1 MSRLTLFR
9 RLTAVTFIVLLFA
22 ISATSHAQRRAPDP
36 PRGGGSGEQVVPGF
50 GHVEGTPIIPGFGEH
65 LDTGVTLTEEDFE
78 RADRRLR
85 DVDRNRDGF
94 IDREEARRA
103 RWSDDPFEYDL
114 DRDHRLSRTELAHRY
129 AVRRMR
135 EAAARSEQRSST
147 DASSGRRSSSG
158 DARDDREQRDEGSS
172 RRSGEVQPTR
182 DSWHLADTLMRR
194 HDRDRDGYLDASE
207 RRSMGLNSLA
217 ADTNRDYRISRREL
231 AVWLADQQLE
241 RSRILPPELPAW
253 FFELDRDGDGQVS
266 MAEFSNNEEWTDERL
281 SEFMAYDA
289 NNDGFIEPAEV
300 LRAMERSRHQYANER
315 FTLIPNRGVTRSE
328 IEIDETARI
337 TNVNVVLGITH
348 TYVGHLKGFLVGP
361 EGQRVELFA
370 NVGGSDDHFEETIL
384 DEEAPSSIRSGRPPF
399 SGRYHTSDRSRGRPG
414 LRQFYGHPMN
424 GTWTLLIEADSN
436 RPGALHRWALVFEKE
451 DDDLSDEDDMD
462 DGDDPPPMDD
472 VDDFD

>member
-1 MSRLTLFR
+1 MYRLTLLR
-9 RLTAVTFIVLLFA
+9 RTPSVTFIVLLFA
-22 ISATSHAQRRAPDP
+22 VSATSDAQRRAPDP
-36 PRGGGSGEQVVPGF
+36 PRGGGSGDRAVPGF
-50 GHVEGTPIIPGFGEH
+50 GHVEGTPIIPGFGEDI
-65 LDTGVTLTEEDFE
+65 DTGVTLTAEDFE

-94 IDREEARRA
+94 IDREEARRV

-114 DRDHRLSRTELAHRY
+114 DRDNRLSRTELAHRY

-135 EAAARSEQRSST
+135 EAAARSDQRPST

-182 DSWHLADTLMRR
+182 DSWHLADELMRR

-266 MAEFSNNEEWTDERL
+266 MAEFAKDEEWTDERL

-300 LRAMERSRHQYANER
+300 LRRMERSRHQYANER

-337 TNVNVVLGITH
+337 TDVDVVLGITH

-414 LRQFYGHPMN
+414 LRQFYGQPMN

-451 DDDLSDEDDMD
+451 DDDFSDEDDLG
-462 DGDDPPPMDD
+462 DGDDPPPMDG

>member
-1 MSRLTLFR
+1 MSRLSWIHRMTAGTSLVLF
-9 RLTAVTFIVLLFA
+9 FS
-22 ISATSHAQRRAPDP
+22 ISATSDGQRRDSDAS
-36 PRGGGSGEQVVPGF
+36 RFGGSGEQIVPGF
-50 GHVEGTPIIPGFGEH
+50 GHVEGTPMIPGFG
-65 LDTGVTLTEEDFE
+65 LDIDTGVTLTEADYE

-94 IDREEARRA
+94 IDREEARRV

-114 DRDHRLSRTELAHRY
+114 DRDNRLSRTELAHRY

-135 EAAARSEQRSST
+135 EAAARSDQRSSA
-147 DASSGRRSSSG
+147 DGASSRRSSSG
-158 DARDDREQRDEGSS
+158 DSREDREQRDEGSS

-207 RRSMGLNSLA
+207 RRSMGMYSLA

-241 RSRILPPELPAW
+241 RTRILPPELPAW

-266 MAEFSNNEEWTDERL
+266 MAEFARDEEWTDEKL
-281 SEFMAYDA
+281 DEFMSYDT

-337 TNVNVVLGITH
+337 TKVELVLWVTH
-348 TYVGHLKGFLVGP
+348 TYAGHLKGYLVGP
-361 EGQRVELFA
+361 SGQRVELFA
-370 NVGGSDDHFEETIL
+370 NVGGSDDHFEETIF
-384 DEEAPSSIRSGRPPF
+384 DEAAPSSIRNGRPPF

-414 LRQFYGHPMN
+414 LRQFYGQPMD

-436 RPGALHRWALVFEKE
+436 RPGALHRWALVFQKE
-451 DDDLSDEDDMD
+451 EEELSDNDVRA

-472 VDDFD
+472 DDFD

>member
-1 MSRLTLFR
+1 MSRLTLIHR
-9 RLTAVTFIVLLFA
+9 MTAVTSLVLFA
-22 ISATSHAQRRAPDP
+22 SISATSDAQRR
-36 PRGGGSGEQVVPGF
+36 GSDASRSDGSDERIVPGF
-50 GHVEGTPIIPGFGEH
+50 GHVEGTPIIPGFGVDI
-65 LDTGVTLTEEDFE
+65 DTGVTLTEEDYE

-94 IDREEARRA
+94 IDRAEARRV

-114 DRDHRLSRTELAHRY
+114 DRDDRLSRTELALRY

-135 EAAARSEQRSST
+135 AAATRTDQRSSGES
-147 DASSGRRSSSG
+147 SSGRRSSSG
-158 DARDDREQRDEGSS
+158 DSRDDRERRDDGSS
-172 RRSGEVQPTR
+172 RRPGEVQPTR

-194 HDRDRDGYLDASE
+194 HDRDRDGFLDASE
-207 RRSMGLNSLA
+207 RRSMGLHSLA
-217 ADTNRDYRISRREL
+217 ADTNRDYLISRREL

-241 RSRILPPELPAW
+241 RTRILPPELPAW

-266 MAEFSNNEEWTDERL
+266 MAEFANDEEWTEEKL
-281 SEFMAYDA
+281 AEFMAYDT

-300 LRAMERSRHQYANER
+300 LRAMERSRHQYVNER

-337 TNVNVVLGITH
+337 TKVDLVLWVTH
-348 TYVGHLKGFLVGP
+348 TYTGHLKGYLIGP
-361 EGQRVELFA
+361 GGQRVELFA
-370 NVGGSDDHFEETIL
+370 NVGGSDDHFEETIF
-384 DEEAPSSIRSGRPPF
+384 DESAPSSIRRGRPPF

-414 LRQFYGHPMN
+414 LHQFEGETMD

-451 DDDLSDEDDMD
+451 DDDLNDDD
-462 DGDDPPPMDD
+462 VVDGDDPPSMADE
-472 VDDFD
+472 DDFD